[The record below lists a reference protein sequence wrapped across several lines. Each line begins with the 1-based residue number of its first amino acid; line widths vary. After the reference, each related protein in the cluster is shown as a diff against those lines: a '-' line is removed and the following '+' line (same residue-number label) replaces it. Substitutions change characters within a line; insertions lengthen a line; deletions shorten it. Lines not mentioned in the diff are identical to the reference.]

1 MTWTVIVHPG
11 VEDDLRELGT
21 RDSRIIV
28 GVLEQRIANGEPDK
42 IGKPLSGELA
52 GFRRIRSGNLRIVY
66 RVDGTK
72 IEVFVIAV
80 GLRRDDEIYE
90 TAVKRLQ

>member
-1 MTWTVIVHPG
+1 MAWQVIVHPG

-28 GVLEQRIANGEPDK
+28 NVLEQRISNGEPDK
-42 IGKPLSGELA
+42 IGKPLSGQLA
-52 GFRRIRSGNLRIVY
+52 GFRRIRTGHLRIVY

-72 IEVFVIAV
+72 IEVFVIAA

>member
-1 MTWTVIVHPG
+1 MAWKVIVHPG

-28 GVLEQRIANGEPDK
+28 DVLEHRIANGEPDK
-42 IGKPLSGELA
+42 IGKPLSGQLA
-52 GFRRIRSGNLRIVY
+52 GFRRIRTGHLRIVY

-72 IEVFVIAV
+72 IEVLVIAA